1 MIESYKKISLI
12 DDALRPL
19 IKLKELLEK
28 DISTVENTPS
38 MDRITIDKINAQISD
53 INLQIQALE
62 SEKLLTQGL

>member
-1 MIESYKKISLI
+1 MIELYKKISLI

-38 MDRITIDKINAQISD
+38 MDRITIDKINAQILD
-53 INLQIQALE
+53 IDLQIQALE

>member
-38 MDRITIDKINAQISD
+38 MDRITIDKINAQILD
-53 INLQIQALE
+53 IDLQIQALE

>member
-28 DISTVENTPS
+28 DISIVENTPS
-38 MDRITIDKINAQISD
+38 MDRITIDKINAQILD